1 MHLEDLSSEFMLTIL
16 NKLDHYFDNPIDE
29 NVQILQIVERILNY
43 DLDTTVQVYQ
53 TRNQIYYVKK
63 EVLLRVMNII

>member
-43 DLDTTVQVYQ
+43 DLDTSVQVYQ

>member
-1 MHLEDLSSEFMLTIL
+1 MLTIL

-43 DLDTTVQVYQ
+43 DLDTSVQVYQ

>member
-43 DLDTTVQVYQ
+43 DLDTTV
-53 TRNQIYYVKK
+53 
-63 EVLLRVMNII
+63 